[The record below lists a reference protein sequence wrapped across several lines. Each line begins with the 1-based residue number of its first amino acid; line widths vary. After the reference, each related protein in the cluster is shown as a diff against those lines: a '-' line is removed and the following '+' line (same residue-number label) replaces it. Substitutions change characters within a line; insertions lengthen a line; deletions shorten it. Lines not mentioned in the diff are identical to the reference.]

1 MKFYKKEGTNKFIYF
16 FIAIFII
23 VLILQINRVIDK
35 GGFFSLEQNFSF
47 DKKPA
52 KNTAFTFDKPQKML
66 VFYNEKSS
74 QSKDILKNL
83 EESFIFNKI
92 NYTLA
97 DIGNIVST
105 DGYDTFIFAT
115 DSFIGLQ
122 KSTFEAVKQATYNGK
137 NLIFL
142 NTSEYNPFNSISGIQ
157 KTGKVIEKSSEIHFT
172 HKLFPGLDQHSPSLE
187 MVVHPIFEVALDSKC
202 KILAWSKEN
211 IPLLWEKEYG
221 KGRILYTNASFFA
234 DKITRGVMNQWISYG
249 NDWYITPFLNAKLMH
264 IDDFPA
270 PIPRTINKVIQDEYQ
285 MSTRDFYKQIWWKD
299 MLEIAKHRNLIY
311 SGFIIIDYNN
321 AVRKEDMK
329 EVSQITLEDL
339 DIEGRELFL
348 HGGEI
353 GIHGYNH
360 NPLVFDGDID
370 FAALSYHPWRSKED
384 MAAGMNQLLMYV
396 KKMFGKKIK
405 LYVYVPP
412 SNILKEE
419 GKATLVKN
427 YPDLNV
433 IASVF
438 YGDSD
443 RGAYASEIGRDKTIP
458 KLFNFPRFSS
468 GFYYEKDEMWSL
480 FNAIAIYGYWTH
492 FVHPD
497 DVISNDRSMNKSW
510 SELKQE
516 FDKLIGE
523 VEANHPYLEPIRT
536 SELTQRYINI
546 EDLKIQ
552 SEKRENKIYIG
563 MENYREPFYMTI
575 RIRNNSIKNISSGT
589 FKEIYDTEDSKVY
602 LLHVENPD
610 LIITL
615 GEKNE
620 QK

>member
-1 MKFYKKEGTNKFIYF
+1 
-16 FIAIFII
+16 
-23 VLILQINRVIDK
+23 
-35 GGFFSLEQNFSF
+35 
-47 DKKPA
+47 
-52 KNTAFTFDKPQKML
+52 
-66 VFYNEKSS
+66 
-74 QSKDILKNL
+74 
-83 EESFIFNKI
+83 
-92 NYTLA
+92 
-97 DIGNIVST
+97 
-105 DGYDTFIFAT
+105 
-115 DSFIGLQ
+115 
-122 KSTFEAVKQATYNGK
+122 
-137 NLIFL
+137 
-142 NTSEYNPFNSISGIQ
+142 
-157 KTGKVIEKSSEIHFT
+157 
-172 HKLFPGLDQHSPSLE
+172 

-523 VEANHPYLEPIRT
+523 VEANHPYLEPIIT

>member
-23 VLILQINRVIDK
+23 VLILQLNRIVNK
-35 GGFFSLEQNFSF
+35 GGYFSLEQNFSF

-52 KNTAFTFDKPQKML
+52 KNTTFIFDKPQKML
-66 VFYNEKSS
+66 VFYNKKSS

-83 EESFIFNKI
+83 EETFIFNKI

-97 DIGNIVST
+97 DIEKPVSVE
-105 DGYDTFIFAT
+105 GYDTFIFAT

-122 KSTFEAVKQATYNGK
+122 KSTFESVKQATFSGK

-157 KTGKVIEKSSEIHFT
+157 KSGKVIEDSAEIYFT
-172 HKLFPGLDQHSPSLE
+172 HKIFPGLDQHSPSSK
-187 MVVHPIFEVALDSKC
+187 MVIHAIFDMVIDADC
-202 KILAWSKEN
+202 KVLAWSKEQ
-211 IPLLWEKEYG
+211 IPLLWEKRYG
-221 KGRILYTNASFFA
+221 KGRILYTNASFFS
-234 DKITRGVMNQWISYG
+234 DKITRGLMNQWVAYG
-249 NDWYITPFLNAKLMH
+249 NDWYIAPFLNAKLIH

-270 PIPRTINKVIQDEYQ
+270 PIPRTVNKVIQNEYH

-299 MLEIAKHRNLIY
+299 MLEIAKQRNLIY
-311 SGFIIIDYNN
+311 SGFIILDYNN
-321 AVRKEDMK
+321 AVHKEDMK
-329 EVSQITLEDL
+329 EISQITLEDL

-360 NPLVFDGDID
+360 NPLVQEGDID
-370 FAALSYHPWRSKED
+370 FEALSYHPWKNEED
-384 MAAGMNQLLMYV
+384 MAAGMNELLKYIR
-396 KKMFGKKIK
+396 KMFGTKIK

-419 GKATLVKN
+419 GKAALVKN

-433 IASVF
+433 ISSIF
-438 YGDSD
+438 YGDE
-443 RGAYASEIGRDKTIP
+443 RGSYASEIGRDKIIP

-468 GFYYEKDEMWSL
+468 GFYYEKDDMWSL
-480 FNAIAIYGYWTH
+480 FNAIAVYGYWAH

-497 DVISNDRSMNKSW
+497 DVISDDRGKDKTWN
-510 SELKQE
+510 ELKQE
-516 FDKLIGE
+516 FDKVIGE
-523 VEANHPYLEPIRT
+523 VQANLPHLESIKT
-536 SELTQRYINI
+536 SELTQRYLNI

-552 SEKRENKIYIG
+552 SEKKENKIYIG
-563 MENYREPFYMTI
+563 MENYREPFHMTI
-575 RIRNNSIKNISSGT
+575 RIKNNVITKISSGT
-589 FKEIYDTEDSKVY
+589 FKEVYDTEDSKIY
-602 LLHVENPD
+602 LLHVESPD
-610 LIITL
+610 LVVTL
-615 GEKNE
+615 GEKGE
-620 QK
+620 EK

>member
-52 KNTAFTFDKPQKML
+52 KNTTFTFDKPQKML
-66 VFYNEKSS
+66 VFYNKKSS

-83 EESFIFNKI
+83 EEAFIFNKV

-97 DIGNIVST
+97 DIGDIVSIT
-105 DGYDTFIFAT
+105 GYDTFIFAT

-122 KSTFEAVKQATYNGK
+122 KSTFEGVKQATSNGK

-187 MVVHPIFEVALDSKC
+187 MVVHPSFKMDLDADC
-202 KILAWSKEN
+202 KVLAWSKEST
-211 IPLLWEKEYG
+211 PLLWEKKYG

-234 DKITRGVMNQWISYG
+234 DKITRGLMNQWVSYG

-299 MLEIAKHRNLIY
+299 MLEIAKQRNLIY
-311 SGFIIIDYNN
+311 SGFIIIDYND
-321 AVRKEDMK
+321 AVNKEDMK
-329 EVSQITLEDL
+329 EISQITLEDL

-370 FAALSYHPWRSKED
+370 FPALSYHPWRSEED
-384 MAAGMNQLLMYV
+384 MAAGMNQLLKYV

-419 GKATLVKN
+419 GKAALVKN

-468 GFYYEKDEMWSL
+468 GFYYDKDDMWSL
-480 FNAIAIYGYWTH
+480 FNAIAIYGYWAH

-497 DVISNDRSMNKSW
+497 DVISNDRGKDKTWN
-510 SELKQE
+510 ELKKE

-523 VEANHPYLEPIRT
+523 VEANHPYLEPIRA

-552 SEKRENKIYIG
+552 SEKRDNKIYVG

-589 FKEIYDTEDSKVY
+589 FKEIYDTEDSKIY
-602 LLHVENPD
+602 LLQVETPD

-615 GEKNE
+615 GEENE
-620 QK
+620 

>member
-52 KNTAFTFDKPQKML
+52 KNTTFTFDKPQKML
-66 VFYNEKSS
+66 VFYNGKSS

-83 EESFIFNKI
+83 EESFKFNKI

-105 DGYDTFIFAT
+105 AGYDTFIFAT

-122 KSTFEAVKQATYNGK
+122 KSTFEAVKKATFDGK

-172 HKLFPGLDQHSPSLE
+172 HKLFPGLDQHSPSSE
-187 MVVHPIFEVALDSKC
+187 MVVHPVFEVALNSEC
-202 KILAWSKEN
+202 KILAWS
-211 IPLLWEKEYG
+211 
-221 KGRILYTNASFFA
+221 
-234 DKITRGVMNQWISYG
+234 
-249 NDWYITPFLNAKLMH
+249 
-264 IDDFPA
+264 
-270 PIPRTINKVIQDEYQ
+270 
-285 MSTRDFYKQIWWKD
+285 
-299 MLEIAKHRNLIY
+299 
-311 SGFIIIDYNN
+311 
-321 AVRKEDMK
+321 KEDMK

-384 MAAGMNQLLMYV
+384 MAVGMNQLLMYV

-419 GKATLVKN
+419 GKEALVKN

-438 YGDSD
+438 YGDSE

-468 GFYYEKDEMWSL
+468 GFYYDKDEMWSL

-497 DVISNDRSMNKSW
+497 DVISDDRGMNKTW
-510 SELKQE
+510 KELKQE

-523 VEANHPYLEPIRT
+523 VEANHPYLEPIRA

-589 FKEIYDTEDSKVY
+589 FKKIYDTEDSKIY

>member
-52 KNTAFTFDKPQKML
+52 KNTTFTFDKPQKML
-66 VFYNEKSS
+66 VFYNKKSS

-83 EESFIFNKI
+83 EEAFIFNKI

-97 DIGNIVST
+97 DIGNIIST

-157 KTGKVIEKSSEIHFT
+157 KTGKVIERSSEIHFT
-172 HKLFPGLDQHSPSLE
+172 HKLFPGLDQHSPSSE

-419 GKATLVKN
+419 GKEALVKN

-433 IASVF
+433 ISSVF

-468 GFYYEKDEMWSL
+468 GFYYDKDEMWSL
-480 FNAIAIYGYWTH
+480 FNAIAVYGYWAH

-497 DVISNDRSMNKSW
+497 DVISDDRGMNKTW
-510 SELKQE
+510 KELKQE

-523 VEANHPYLEPIRT
+523 VEADHPYLESIRA

-552 SEKRENKIYIG
+552 SEKRDNKIYVG
-563 MENYREPFYMTI
+563 MENYREPFYMTV

-589 FKEIYDTEDSKVY
+589 FKEIYDTEDSKIY

-615 GEKNE
+615 GEENE
-620 QK
+620 

>member
-23 VLILQINRVIDK
+23 VLILQLNRIVNK
-35 GGFFSLEQNFSF
+35 GGYFSLEQNFSF

-52 KNTAFTFDKPQKML
+52 KNTTFIFDKPQKML
-66 VFYNEKSS
+66 VFYNKKSS

-83 EESFIFNKI
+83 EETFIFNKI

-97 DIGNIVST
+97 DIEKPVSVE
-105 DGYDTFIFAT
+105 GYDTFIFAT

-122 KSTFEAVKQATYNGK
+122 KSTFESVKQATFAGK

-157 KTGKVIEKSSEIHFT
+157 KSGKVIEDSAEIYFT
-172 HKLFPGLDQHSPSLE
+172 HKIFPGLDQHSPSSK
-187 MVVHPIFEVALDSKC
+187 MVIHAIFGMAIEDDC
-202 KILAWSKEN
+202 KVLAWSKEQ
-211 IPLLWEKEYG
+211 IPLLWEKRYG
-221 KGRILYTNASFFA
+221 KGRILYTNASFFS
-234 DKITRGVMNQWISYG
+234 DKITRGLMNQWVAYG
-249 NDWYITPFLNAKLMH
+249 NDWYIAPFLNAKLIH

-270 PIPRTINKVIQDEYQ
+270 PIPRTVNKVIQNEYN

-299 MLEIAKHRNLIY
+299 MLEIAKQRNLIY
-311 SGFIIIDYNN
+311 SGFIILDYNN
-321 AVRKEDMK
+321 AVHKEDMK
-329 EVSQITLEDL
+329 EISQITLEDL

-360 NPLVFDGDID
+360 NPLVQEGDID
-370 FAALSYHPWRSKED
+370 FEALSYHPWKNEED
-384 MAAGMNQLLMYV
+384 MAAGMNELLKYIR
-396 KKMFGKKIK
+396 KMFGTKIK

-419 GKATLVKN
+419 GKAALVKN

-433 IASVF
+433 ISSIF
-438 YGDSD
+438 YGDE
-443 RGAYASEIGRDKTIP
+443 RGSYASEIGRDKIIP

-468 GFYYEKDEMWSL
+468 GFYYEKDDMWSL
-480 FNAIAIYGYWTH
+480 FNAIAVYGYWAH

-497 DVISNDRSMNKSW
+497 DVISDDRGKDKTWN
-510 SELKQE
+510 ELKQE
-516 FDKLIGE
+516 FDKVIGE
-523 VEANHPYLEPIRT
+523 VQANLPYLEPMRA
-536 SELTQRYINI
+536 SELTQRYLNI

-552 SEKRENKIYIG
+552 SEKKENKIYIG

-575 RIRNNSIKNISSGT
+575 RIKNNAITKISSGT
-589 FKEIYDTEDSKVY
+589 FKEVYDTEDSKIY
-602 LLHVENPD
+602 LLHVESPD
-610 LIITL
+610 LVITL
-615 GEKNE
+615 GEKSE
-620 QK
+620 EK

>member
-1 MKFYKKEGTNKFIYF
+1 MKFYKKNENNKFFYF

-23 VLILQINRVIDK
+23 VLILQLNRIINK
-35 GGFFSLEQNFSF
+35 EGYFSLEQNFSF
-47 DKKPA
+47 DKKDA
-52 KNTAFTFDKPQKML
+52 KNTTFTFDKPQKML
-66 VFYNEKSS
+66 VFYNEKSL
-74 QSKDILKNL
+74 QSKYILKSL
-83 EESFIFNKI
+83 EETFTFNKI

-97 DIGNIVST
+97 NIEKPVSIE
-105 DGYDTFIFAT
+105 GYDTFIFAT

-122 KSTFEAVKQATYNGK
+122 KSTFESIKQATFDGK

-142 NTSEYNPFNSISGIQ
+142 NASEYNPFNSISGIQ
-157 KTGKVIEKSSEIHFT
+157 KSGKPIETSSEIHFT
-172 HKLFPGLDQHSPSLE
+172 HKLFPGLDQYNPSSE
-187 MVVHPIFEVALDSKC
+187 MITHAIFEMNLDSDC
-202 KILAWSKEN
+202 KILAWSKEK

-221 KGRILYTNASFFA
+221 KGKILYSNASFFS
-234 DKITRGVMNQWISYG
+234 DKITRGLMNQWIAYG

-299 MLEIAKHRNLIY
+299 MLEIAKQRDLIY

-329 EVSQITLEDL
+329 EISQITLEDL
-339 DIEGRELFL
+339 DIQGRELFL

-360 NPLVFDGDID
+360 NPLVYEGDID
-370 FAALSYHPWRSKED
+370 FKALSYYPWRSEED
-384 MAAGMNQLLMYV
+384 MAAGMSEVLKYV
-396 KKMFGKKIK
+396 EKMFGNKIK
-405 LYVYVPP
+405 LHVYVPP

-419 GKATLVKN
+419 GKAALAKN

-438 YGDSD
+438 YGDSE
-443 RGAYASEIGRDKTIP
+443 RGAYSSEIGRDKVIP

-468 GFYYEKDEMWSL
+468 GFYYDKDDIWSL
-480 FNAIAIYGYWTH
+480 FNAIAVYGYWAH

-497 DVISNDRSMNKSW
+497 DVISDDRGKNKTW
-510 SELKQE
+510 TELKQE
-516 FDKLIGE
+516 FDKVIGE
-523 VEANHPYLEPIRT
+523 VQANLPYLEPIRA

-552 SEKRENKIYIG
+552 SEKKDNKIYVG

-575 RIRNNSIKNISSGT
+575 RIKNNVITKISSGT
-589 FKEIYDTEDSKVY
+589 FEEVYDTEDSKIY
-602 LLHVENPD
+602 LLHVESPD

-615 GEKNE
+615 GEKDGE
-620 QK
+620 K

>member
-52 KNTAFTFDKPQKML
+52 KNTTFTFDKPQKML
-66 VFYNEKSS
+66 VFYNGKSS

-83 EESFIFNKI
+83 EESFKFNKI

-105 DGYDTFIFAT
+105 AGYDTFIFAT

-122 KSTFEAVKQATYNGK
+122 KSTFEAVKKATFDGK

-172 HKLFPGLDQHSPSLE
+172 HKLFPGLDQHSPSSE
-187 MVVHPIFEVALDSKC
+187 MVVHPVFEVALNSEC
-202 KILAWSKEN
+202 KILAWSKED
-211 IPLLWEKEYG
+211 IPLLWEKKYG

-234 DKITRGVMNQWISYG
+234 DKITRGLMNQWISYG
-249 NDWYITPFLNAKLMH
+249 NDWYIAPFLNAKLMH

-285 MSTRDFYKQIWWKD
+285 MSTRDFYKQIWLKD

-396 KKMFGKKIK
+396 KKCLGK
-405 LYVYVPP
+405 
-412 SNILKEE
+412 
-419 GKATLVKN
+419 
-427 YPDLNV
+427 
-433 IASVF
+433 
-438 YGDSD
+438 
-443 RGAYASEIGRDKTIP
+443 R
-458 KLFNFPRFSS
+458 
-468 GFYYEKDEMWSL
+468 
-480 FNAIAIYGYWTH
+480 
-492 FVHPD
+492 
-497 DVISNDRSMNKSW
+497 
-510 SELKQE
+510 
-516 FDKLIGE
+516 
-523 VEANHPYLEPIRT
+523 
-536 SELTQRYINI
+536 
-546 EDLKIQ
+546 
-552 SEKRENKIYIG
+552 
-563 MENYREPFYMTI
+563 
-575 RIRNNSIKNISSGT
+575 
-589 FKEIYDTEDSKVY
+589 
-602 LLHVENPD
+602 
-610 LIITL
+610 
-615 GEKNE
+615 
-620 QK
+620 